1 MLRQA
6 ALGGR
11 GWRRAWSAARPRKR
25 YDVVIIG
32 GGAHGLATA
41 YYLARN
47 HGFTSVAVLEAA
59 WIGCGNTARNTTII
73 RSDYLLDA
81 SGALKEFAL
90 KLWPELS
97 RELNFNLMV
106 RQGGYLDLAHS
117 DGELEHFEARANAMR
132 LRGSDAE
139 IFDRSALQAFLPQLN
154 LEPETRFPIAG
165 ALLQRRGGSL
175 RHDAVAWGFARA
187 ASRLG
192 VDIVENCPVTGIRQ
206 KGGRFTA
213 VETPFGI
220 IEAGQGLI
228 SVAGR
233 SSELARLAGFVL
245 PLETIA
251 VQAFVS
257 EPIKPFL
264 DCVVNFNAGLAYV
277 SQTSK
282 GEVLF
287 GGGTEGYNSYAQR
300 GGFRNVEEVTKR
312 ALAMFPCLARL
323 RLMRLWGGMADIP
336 MDGNAILGESPLQ
349 GLLLNAGWGYA
360 GFKATPAVG
369 WCLAQALS
377 EGWSPP
383 LIRPFALERFES
395 GALIDDA
402 GMGPRPYLH

>member
-1 MLRQA
+1 M
-6 ALGGR
+6 
-11 GWRRAWSAARPRKR
+11 
-25 YDVVIIG
+25 VIVG

-47 HGFTSVAVLEAA
+47 HGIASVAVLEAA
-59 WIGCGNTARNTTII
+59 WIGGGNTARNTTII
-73 RSDYLLDA
+73 RSDYLLEA

-90 KLWPELS
+90 ELWPDLS

-139 IFDRSALQAFLPQLN
+139 ILNRDDLRKFLPRLD
-154 LEPETRFPIAG
+154 LSPSARFPVAG
-165 ALLQRRGGSL
+165 ALLQRRGGTL

-192 VDIVENCPVTGIRQ
+192 VDIIENCPVTAIRRE
-206 KGGRFTA
+206 GGRFIG
-213 VETPFGI
+213 VETPLGKI
-220 IEAGQGLI
+220 DAGQALI

-233 SSELARLAGFVL
+233 SSDLARLTGFTL

-257 EPIKPFL
+257 EPVKPFL
-264 DCVVNFNAGLAYV
+264 DGVVNYNAGLAYV

-282 GEVLF
+282 GEVLL
-287 GGGTEGYNSYAQR
+287 GGATEGYNSFAQR
-300 GGFRNVEEVTKR
+300 GGFRRVEDVTAR
-312 ALAMFPCLARL
+312 MLAIFPALARL
-323 RLMRLWGGMADIP
+323 RLMRLWGGMADIA
-336 MDGNAILGESPLQ
+336 MDGNAILGESPLP

-369 WCLAQALS
+369 WCLAQQLT
-377 EGWSPP
+377 EGKAPP
-383 LIRPFALERFES
+383 MIHPFALTRFES

-402 GMGPRPYLH
+402 GMGPRPYRH